1 MVRARPCF
9 MACRFDENPHA
20 NDSPDG
26 DDHRSFFSEILV
38 AEDIDLGSRIHTLG
52 YKSVFLCQILA
63 VGEVCPAYVHLEI
76 V

>member
-20 NDSPDG
+20 HDMAEGEGDG
-26 DDHRSFFSEILV
+26 HRAFFSEVLV

-63 VGEVCPAYVHLEI
+63 LGEVRSCWQR
-76 V
+76 